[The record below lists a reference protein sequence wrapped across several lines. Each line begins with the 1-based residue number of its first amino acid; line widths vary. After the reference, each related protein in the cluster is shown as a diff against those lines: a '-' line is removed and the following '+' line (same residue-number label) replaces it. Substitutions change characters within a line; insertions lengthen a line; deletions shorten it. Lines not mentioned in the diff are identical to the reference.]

1 MLVLSLDL
9 GLRDT
14 KLFLNGFKFIRDL
27 AQVGLQ
33 LTSTL
38 RVRVTIAAKRGVAF
52 AKDGNLVDLLRK
64 LAVLSLR
71 DCRLNGTLALL

>member
-1 MLVLSLDL
+1 MLVLSLNL

-14 KLFLNGFKFIRDL
+14 KLFLNGFEFIRDL

-38 RVRVTIAAKRGVAF
+38 RVRVTITAKRSVAF
-52 AKDGNLVDLLRK
+52 AKDGNLVNLLRQ

-71 DCRLNGTLALL
+71 DCRLNGTLTLL